1 MQGWQPDKNS
11 REVTDLADIPA
22 LSVFG
27 TVSPIA
33 FLKPKIFDYLF
44 AVRPMFESK
53 IFADLLT
60 TRPMLE
66 SKIFADLLTTR
77 PMFESEIFAGL
88 SATRPMF
95 EPKIFA
101 DLITTQPMFEPS
113 FPTHEA
119 DGTAWSTFVR
129 GTAFPFSVTW

>member
-1 MQGWQPDKNS
+1 MQGRQPDKKS
-11 REVTDLADIPA
+11 RAITDLADIPA

-27 TVSPIA
+27 TVSAIA
-33 FLKPKIFDYLF
+33 FLKPKIFDCLF

-53 IFADLLT
+53 TFAH
-60 TRPMLE
+60 
-66 SKIFADLLTTR
+66 LLTTR

-101 DLITTQPMFEPS
+101 DLLTTQPMFESS